1 MRSEKTK
8 YQFLIDQRG
17 VSVALTHVLTMGITA
32 VLISGLIIAA
42 SGVVDTQQERA
53 VQGELTTIGERLV
66 TELTALDRVAS
77 STNSTMTVETSHPEM
92 VVNSRYQ
99 VQLISNSSA
108 CQTGSCLVLDA
119 QRAESSVIISIEED
133 INTINS
139 TVSGGEIRLV
149 HDGAEVQIEGEQR

>member
-1 MRSEKTK
+1 MRKDAEHRLLT
-8 YQFLIDQRG
+8 DQRG
-17 VSVALTHVLTMGITA
+17 VSVVLTHVLTMGITA
-32 VLISGLIIAA
+32 ILITGLIIAA
-42 SGVVDTQQERA
+42 SGVVDTQRERA
-53 VQGELTTIGERLV
+53 VQGELTTIGERLA

-99 VQLISNSSA
+99 VQLISDSSA

-119 QRAESSVIISIEED
+119 QRAEASTIISINKD
-133 INTINS
+133 INIINS

-149 HDGAEVQIEGEQR
+149 HDGAEVRIEGE